1 MEGKW
6 REENVMEW
14 NGREAKRSEVKR
26 REEKGMEWKG
36 SEAKEKG

>member
-14 NGREAKRSEVKR
+14 NGREAKRSEEKR
-26 REEKGMEWKG
+26 REGNGMEGK
-36 SEAKEKG
+36 